1 MFIDKDTLDNVS
13 NVSITSIILGQCLET
28 LEQPP

>member
-13 NVSITSIILGQCLET
+13 NVSKILGQCLET